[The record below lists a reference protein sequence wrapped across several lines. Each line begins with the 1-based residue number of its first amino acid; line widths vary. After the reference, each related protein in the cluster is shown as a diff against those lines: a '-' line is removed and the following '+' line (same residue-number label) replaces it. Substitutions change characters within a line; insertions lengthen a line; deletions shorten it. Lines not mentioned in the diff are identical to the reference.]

1 MTTIRATMAQAL
13 VRYLAAQKVERD
25 GEARPFFAGMFG
37 IFGHGNVTGIGQAL
51 EEHRDLLRYYRP
63 QNEQA
68 MVHTAAA
75 YAKATNRLG
84 TFACTS
90 SVGPGATNMVT
101 GAALA
106 TVNRLPV
113 LLLPGDTFANR
124 APHPVLQQLEYTLA
138 GDVSA
143 NDTFRPVSKFFDRI
157 VRPDQLLMSLP
168 EAMRVLIDPAETGAV
183 TLAMPEDTQTEA
195 FDYPASFFEERV
207 WKIRRPVPP
216 QDALEEAARLISNSE
231 NPLII
236 AGGGVI
242 YSGASDALDDFA
254 TEFGIPVSES
264 QAGKGAI
271 PWDHVWNIG
280 PIGANG
286 GFAANRIAS
295 DADVI
300 IAIGTRLGDFVT
312 ASKTAFQNPNARFI
326 GINVAGMDAHKM
338 GAVPLTGDAWATLEA
353 LGEVLRAEGTVR
365 DIYATGKP
373 VQDLKRE
380 WEAEVDRLCAIE
392 GDGEKLSQAQ
402 VLGLVN
408 EAAGDHGTVINAAG
422 SMPGDLLK
430 LWRARDPKGY
440 HVEYGY
446 SCMGYE
452 IPAGL
457 GVKLADPGREV
468 FVMIGDGSYL
478 MLHTEI
484 VTAVQEGVKFVVVV
498 VDNHGFQSIHGLQMG
513 SGTPSFGNELRYRSE
528 GGVLDGPPVPVDFA
542 TNAESLGARAIR
554 ATTADELREALVE
567 AKTESRVTVVTVEV
581 DPEPRVPNYEG
592 WWDVPIAEVSDEP
605 SVNDARAEYDEAIK
619 QQRVVW

>member
-13 VRYLAAQKVERD
+13 VRYLAAQRVERD

-138 GDVSA
+138 GDVSV
-143 NDTFRPVSKFFDRI
+143 NDAFRPVSKFFDRV

-168 EAMRVLIDPAETGAV
+168 EAMRVLTDPAETGAV

-216 QDALEEAARLISNSE
+216 QDALQEAARLISNSE

-271 PWDHVWNIG
+271 PWDHAWNTG
-280 PIGANG
+280 PIGTNG
-286 GFAANRIAS
+286 GFAANRVAR
-295 DADVI
+295 DADV
-300 IAIGTRLGDFVT
+300 
-312 ASKTAFQNPNARFI
+312 
-326 GINVAGMDAHKM
+326 
-338 GAVPLTGDAWATLEA
+338 
-353 LGEVLRAEGTVR
+353 
-365 DIYATGKP
+365 
-373 VQDLKRE
+373 
-380 WEAEVDRLCAIE
+380 
-392 GDGEKLSQAQ
+392 
-402 VLGLVN
+402 
-408 EAAGDHGTVINAAG
+408 
-422 SMPGDLLK
+422 
-430 LWRARDPKGY
+430 
-440 HVEYGY
+440 
-446 SCMGYE
+446 
-452 IPAGL
+452 
-457 GVKLADPGREV
+457 
-468 FVMIGDGSYL
+468 
-478 MLHTEI
+478 
-484 VTAVQEGVKFVVVV
+484 
-498 VDNHGFQSIHGLQMG
+498 
-513 SGTPSFGNELRYRSE
+513 
-528 GGVLDGPPVPVDFA
+528 
-542 TNAESLGARAIR
+542 
-554 ATTADELREALVE
+554 
-567 AKTESRVTVVTVEV
+567 
-581 DPEPRVPNYEG
+581 
-592 WWDVPIAEVSDEP
+592 
-605 SVNDARAEYDEAIK
+605 
-619 QQRVVW
+619 